1 LLEIAGGRN
10 FGIMAEP
17 VEELERRIER
27 LRSAVRHAVTTGDRA
42 TARTLR
48 AELRRAEDAW
58 EEALDDLAES
68 APAPAPAPRQR
79 ALPSLLPLREQ
90 VHTAL
95 SLLSVPAAPRLVV
108 QVHHAFFGKDVPSA
122 KLTSLRRDE
131 ERSFRTSPFARPY
144 YLCAALTADRLA
156 PARGLLAVSTW
167 PLEHRIVGPLSP
179 RVDFLTAAVRVAEH
193 AVRLS
198 RVDDGVARLLWMFGA
213 NIPGAARGVGTT
225 RPDAVIQAARAELSA
240 HTGTDRSHREAAAA
254 RARTHLDDIG
264 QLFGTQL
271 RAVRTKTG

>member
-1 LLEIAGGRN
+1 
-10 FGIMAEP
+10 MAEP

-58 EEALDDLAES
+58 EEALDDLADQ
-68 APAPAPAPRQR
+68 APAAPLPPRQR
-79 ALPSLLPLREQ
+79 AVPGLLPLREQ

-108 QVHHAFFGKDVPSA
+108 QVHHAFFGEDVPSA

-131 ERSFRTSPFARPY
+131 ERSFRSAPFARPY

-193 AVRLS
+193 AERLS
-198 RVDDGVARLLWMFGA
+198 KVDGGVARLLWMFGA
-213 NIPGAARGVGTT
+213 NIPGAASGIGTAA
-225 RPDAVIQAARAELSA
+225 PAAVIRAARAELDS
-240 HTGTDRSHREAAAA
+240 HTGVDRSHRTAAAA
-254 RARTHLDDIG
+254 RARAHLDDVG

-271 RAVRTKTG
+271 RAVRSRTGT

>member
-1 LLEIAGGRN
+1 
-10 FGIMAEP
+10 MAETA
-17 VEELERRIER
+17 EELERRIER

-58 EEALDDLAES
+58 EEALDDLAEQ
-68 APAPAPAPRQR
+68 APAPVPAQRQR
-79 ALPSLLPLREQ
+79 ALPGLLPLREQ

-95 SLLSVPAAPRLVV
+95 SLLSVPSAPRLVV
-108 QVHHAFFGKDVPSA
+108 QVHHAFFGEDVPSA

-131 ERSFRTSPFARPY
+131 ERSFRSAPFARPY

-193 AVRLS
+193 AARLS
-198 RVDDGVARLLWMFGA
+198 RVDGGVARLLWMFGA
-213 NIPGAARGVGTT
+213 NIPGAATAVGSA
-225 RPDAVIQAARAELSA
+225 RPETVIRAATAELAA
-240 HTGTDRSHREAAAA
+240 HTGTDRTHREAAAA
-254 RARTHLDDIG
+254 RARSHLDDVA

-271 RAVRTKTG
+271 RAVRAQTGT